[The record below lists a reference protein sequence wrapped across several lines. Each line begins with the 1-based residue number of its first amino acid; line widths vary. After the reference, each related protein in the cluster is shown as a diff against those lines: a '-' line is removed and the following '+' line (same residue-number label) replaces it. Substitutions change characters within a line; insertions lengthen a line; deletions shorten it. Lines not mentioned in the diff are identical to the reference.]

1 LRHAGRIERHRERL
15 VQRMCAKGIDLEFA
29 ERVFEQIRGF
39 GEYGFPESHAAS
51 FALIAYATA
60 WMKCH
65 HHDAFTCS
73 LLNAQPMGFY
83 SISTIVEDSKRH
95 GVEIRPVD
103 VQRSCWD
110 CTLEPAEK
118 NFAVRMGVRYVKGFH
133 ERHWERIETTR
144 RQRAFTSIED
154 LVRRTGLQEGS
165 LTRLAEAGAFAGL
178 DRKDL
183 AVAENRRAALW
194 KVRGAVATPETP
206 LPIEVNEATPEFV
219 PLDAFETI
227 SWDYDTTRHSPRGH
241 PLGPLR
247 EALLKRKLPDARS
260 VTSMSDGQ
268 RVRYAGMVI
277 CRQRPGT
284 ASGVVFMT
292 LEDETGF
299 VNVVIWSKI
308 FDEHAVLIK
317 TSSFLGITGKLQVQD
332 GVVHLI
338 AEGFWTPPLRLR
350 PSSGGSH
357 DFH

>member
-1 LRHAGRIERHRERL
+1 
-15 VQRMCAKGIDLEFA
+15 
-29 ERVFEQIRGF
+29 
-39 GEYGFPESHAAS
+39 
-51 FALIAYATA
+51 
-60 WMKCH
+60 
-65 HHDAFTCS
+65 
-73 LLNAQPMGFY
+73 
-83 SISTIVEDSKRH
+83 
-95 GVEIRPVD
+95 
-103 VQRSCWD
+103 
-110 CTLEPAEK
+110 
-118 NFAVRMGVRYVKGFH
+118 MGVRYVKGFH
-133 ERHWERIETTR
+133 ERHWERIESAR